1 MAVRAI
7 IEGETMRIL
16 VVEDN
21 RALLK
26 SLKKGLVEESFA
38 VDTAEDGEEGLYL
51 AGVNDY
57 DLVILDLML
66 PKIDGWTVL
75 REMRARGLSTHV
87 LVLTARDAAEDKV
100 RGLDSGAD
108 DYLTKPFRFE
118 ELLARVRALVRRK
131 YRAKNPRLAV
141 ADLEIDTSTHIIR
154 RGGEEI
160 FLQPKEYALLEYLA
174 YRAGE
179 IVPRAAIWEHLYDW
193 QDDTTSNII
202 DVYIS
207 RLRRKIDRPG
217 LRPLFQTVRG
227 EGYLLKGD

>member
-1 MAVRAI
+1 
-7 IEGETMRIL
+7 MRLLI
-16 VVEDN
+16 VEDN
-21 RALLK
+21 RSLLK

-51 AGVNDY
+51 AEANDY
-57 DLVILDLML
+57 DVVILDLML
-66 PKIDGWTVL
+66 PKLDGWRVL
-75 REMRARGLSTHV
+75 REMRAKGLSTHV
-87 LVLTARDAAEDKV
+87 LILTARDGPEDKV
-100 RGLDSGAD
+100 RGLDGGAD

-131 YRAKNPRLAV
+131 YQTKNPRLEV
-141 ADLEIDTSTHIIR
+141 ADLEIDTATHSVR
-154 RGGEEI
+154 RGGMEI
-160 FLQPKEYALLEYLA
+160 ILQPKEYALLEYLA
-174 YRAGE
+174 HRAGE

-217 LRPLFQTVRG
+217 LRPLFQTIRG
-227 EGYLLKGD
+227 EGYLLKGE

>member
-1 MAVRAI
+1 
-7 IEGETMRIL
+7 MRLLI
-16 VVEDN
+16 VEDN
-21 RALLK
+21 RSLLK

-51 AGVNDY
+51 AEANDY
-57 DLVILDLML
+57 DVVILDLML
-66 PKIDGWTVL
+66 PKLDGWRVL
-75 REMRARGLSTHV
+75 REMRAKGLSTHV
-87 LVLTARDAAEDKV
+87 LILTARDGPEDKV
-100 RGLDSGAD
+100 RGLDGGAD

-131 YRAKNPRLAV
+131 YQTKNPRLEV
-141 ADLEIDTSTHIIR
+141 ADLEIDTATHSVRRSGMEII
-154 RGGEEI
+154 
-160 FLQPKEYALLEYLA
+160 LQPKEYALLEYLA
-174 YRAGE
+174 HRAGE

-217 LRPLFQTVRG
+217 LRPLFQTIRG
-227 EGYLLKGD
+227 EGYLLKGE

>member
-1 MAVRAI
+1 M
-7 IEGETMRIL
+7 
-16 VVEDN
+16 
-21 RALLK
+21 
-26 SLKKGLVEESFA
+26 
-38 VDTAEDGEEGLYL
+38 
-51 AGVNDY
+51 
-57 DLVILDLML
+57 
-66 PKIDGWTVL
+66 
-75 REMRARGLSTHV
+75 
-87 LVLTARDAAEDKV
+87 
-100 RGLDSGAD
+100 
-108 DYLTKPFRFE
+108 
-118 ELLARVRALVRRK
+118 
-131 YRAKNPRLAV
+131 
-141 ADLEIDTSTHIIR
+141 
-154 RGGEEI
+154 

>member
-1 MAVRAI
+1 
-7 IEGETMRIL
+7 MRIL

-21 RALLK
+21 QALLK
-26 SLKKGLVEESFA
+26 SVKKGLTEESFA
-38 VDTAEDGEEGLYL
+38 VDTAVDGEEGLYL

-57 DLVILDLML
+57 DVVVLDLML

-75 REMRARGLSTHV
+75 REMRAKGLSTHV
-87 LVLTARDAAEDKV
+87 LVLTARDAPEDKV
-100 RGLDSGAD
+100 RGLDLGAD

-118 ELLARVRALVRRK
+118 ELLARVRALVRRR
-131 YRAKNPRLAV
+131 YQAKNPRLLV
-141 ADLEIDTSTHIIR
+141 EDLEIDTASHAVR
-154 RGGEEI
+154 RAGTDI
-160 FLQPKEYALLEYLA
+160 LLQPKEYALLEYLA
-174 YRAGE
+174 HRAGE

-227 EGYLLKGD
+227 EGYLLKKD

>member
-1 MAVRAI
+1 
-7 IEGETMRIL
+7 MRVLI
-16 VVEDN
+16 VEDN

-75 REMRARGLSTHV
+75 REMRARSLSTHV
-87 LVLTARDAAEDKV
+87 LVLTARDAPDDKV
-100 RGLDSGAD
+100 RGLDAGAD

-118 ELLARVRALVRRK
+118 ELLARVRALIRRK
-131 YRAKNPRLAV
+131 YQAKNPLLAV
-141 ADLEIDTSTHIIR
+141 ADLEIDTSTHIVR
-154 RGGEEI
+154 RGGDEM

-179 IVPRAAIWEHLYDW
+179 IVPRA
-193 QDDTTSNII
+193 SSS
-202 DVYIS
+202 VPVS
-207 RLRRKIDRPG
+207 S
-217 LRPLFQTVRG
+217 VRVN
-227 EGYLLKGD
+227 EALS

>member
-1 MAVRAI
+1 
-7 IEGETMRIL
+7 MRVLI
-16 VVEDN
+16 VEDN

-66 PKIDGWTVL
+66 PKIDGWTLL

-87 LVLTARDAAEDKV
+87 LVLTARDTPEDKV

-118 ELLARVRALVRRK
+118 ELLARVRALIRRK
-131 YRAKNPRLAV
+131 YQAKNPLLAV
-141 ADLEIDTSTHIIR
+141 ADLEIDTSTHIVR
-154 RGGEEI
+154 RGGEEM

>member
-1 MAVRAI
+1 
-7 IEGETMRIL
+7 MRIL

-21 RALLK
+21 RSLLK
-26 SLKKGLVEESFA
+26 TLKKGLVEESFA

-51 AGVNDY
+51 AGINDY
-57 DLVILDLML
+57 DIVILDLLL

-75 REMRARGLSTHV
+75 REMRAKGLSTHV
-87 LVLTARDAAEDKV
+87 LILTARDAPEDKV
-100 RGLDSGAD
+100 RGLDGGAD

-118 ELLARVRALVRRK
+118 ELLARVRALIRRK
-131 YRAKNPRLAV
+131 YQAKNPRLAV
-141 ADLEIDTSTHIIR
+141 ADLEIDTSSHR
-154 RGGEEI
+154 VLRGGREI
-160 FLQPKEYALLEYLA
+160 PLQPKEYALLEYLA
-174 YRAGE
+174 HRAGE

-217 LRPLFQTVRG
+217 LRPLFQTIRG
-227 EGYLLKGD
+227 EGYLMRGD

>member
-1 MAVRAI
+1 
-7 IEGETMRIL
+7 MRVLI
-16 VVEDN
+16 VEDN
-21 RALLK
+21 CALLK

-57 DLVILDLML
+57 DLVILDVML

-75 REMRARGLSTHV
+75 REMRTRGLYTHV
-87 LVLTARDAAEDKV
+87 LVLTARDTPEDKV

-118 ELLARVRALVRRK
+118 ELLARVRALIRRK
-131 YRAKNPRLAV
+131 YQTKNPLLAV
-141 ADLEIDTSTHIIR
+141 ADLEIDTSTHIVH
-154 RGGEEI
+154 RGGEEM

>member
-1 MAVRAI
+1 
-7 IEGETMRIL
+7 MRIL

-66 PKIDGWTVL
+66 PKIDGWTAL

-154 RGGEEI
+154 RGGGEI

>member
-1 MAVRAI
+1 
-7 IEGETMRIL
+7 MRLLI
-16 VVEDN
+16 VEDN

-26 SLKKGLVEESFA
+26 SLRKGLEEESFA

-57 DLVILDLML
+57 DVVILDLML

-87 LVLTARDAAEDKV
+87 LILTARDAPKDKV
-100 RGLDSGAD
+100 RGLDGGAD
-108 DYLTKPFRFE
+108 DYLSKPFRFE

-131 YRAKNPRLAV
+131 YRTKNPLLAV
-141 ADLEIDTSTHIIR
+141 ADLEIDTANHRAR
-154 RGGEEI
+154 RSGADI
-160 FLQPKEYALLEYLA
+160 PLQPKEYTLLEYLA
-174 YRAGE
+174 HRAGE
-179 IVPRAAIWEHLYDW
+179 IVSRASIWEHLYDW
-193 QDDTTSNII
+193 QDEKTSNII